1 MAMLTMLA
9 MAAMACT
16 AEGSQS
22 QIVVQINGYWV
33 GLGVAGGGA
42 FRVNVRKG
50 PSRGLG
56 KTLASPLLLWY
67 TRCTL
72 ISFFYSF
79 TLTDKRSCSL
89 CSCNLKDSQLHS
101 WIQHRYNQSRQ
112 CS

>member
-1 MAMLTMLA
+1 MATLTMLA

-50 PSRGLG
+50 PSRLG
-56 KTLASPLLLWY
+56 KRSPLLSY
-67 TRCTL
+67 CG
-72 ISFFYSF
+72 IPDAASFHSF
-79 TLTDKRSCSL
+79 IRS
-89 CSCNLKDSQLHS
+89 
-101 WIQHRYNQSRQ
+101 R
-112 CS
+112 